1 MVISQTNTPNTREI
15 GNHAE
20 NRALKYLLDQGL
32 KLIKRNYHCKC
43 GEIDLIMSDN
53 NIIVFV
59 EVRYRKNTYY
69 GSGAETIDFR
79 KRKKLLAS
87 ATHFLQNKRMLDRFC
102 RFDVISVSQGQT
114 ENNKTKNFQIN
125 WIPNAFQA

>member
-15 GNHAE
+15 GSHAE
-20 NRALKYLLDQGL
+20 NCALKYLLEQGL

-43 GEIDLIMSDN
+43 GEIDLIMADN
-53 NIIVFV
+53 KIIVFV
-59 EVRYRKNTYY
+59 EVRYRKNTHY

-79 KRKKLLAS
+79 KQKKLLAS

-102 RFDVISVSQGQT
+102 RFDVISVCQEQAINNQT
-114 ENNKTKNFQIN
+114 ENFQIN